1 MSSLDAKSPACEYS
15 HVDFSEGAERG
26 KKGETESMVDLG
38 SS

>member
-15 HVDFSEGAERG
+15 HVGFFEGAERS
-26 KKGETESMVDLG
+26 KKGGTESTVDLG